1 MKSIWQSQGSSK
13 GFTLLEL
20 LLAVTITSLVL
31 AVLYASFFKIIEA
44 KEAAEE
50 ELDLY
55 HEARLLLAKISEDI
69 SMALKPRER
78 ESTKVIFYGVNN
90 EDRDSL
96 QFATLSHLR
105 VGRDIK
111 ESDQCEVGYYLKP
124 VSDVREPSRLSAPP
138 EAQHEGSTQTQ
149 SNEDRENQ
157 LYFLMRREDP
167 TIDDLPEEGGLEYA
181 VSDRVL
187 ALNLRY
193 LLNEGEVVDDW
204 DSRTARG
211 RGLPNA
217 VEITLVLRGTRGKDI
232 KITTTA
238 LIPIRALNQEL
249 GGNGG
254 G

>member
-1 MKSIWQSQGSSK
+1 MTSRWQSQDSSK

-20 LLAVTITSLVL
+20 LLAVTITSLL
-31 AVLYASFFKIIEA
+31 FAVLYTSFFKIIEA

-50 ELDLY
+50 ELELY

-69 SMALKPRER
+69 SMAFKPKQK

-90 EDRDSL
+90 EDKDSL
-96 QFATLSHLR
+96 QFATFSHLR
-105 VGRDIK
+105 IGRDIK

-124 VSDVREPSRLSAPP
+124 VS
-138 EAQHEGSTQTQ
+138 
-149 SNEDRENQ
+149 EDKENQ

-181 VSDRVL
+181 FSDRVL
-187 ALNLRY
+187 AINLRY

-217 VEITLVLRGTRGKDI
+217 VEITLVLRGNRGKDI

-249 GGNGG
+249 GGNREGQ
-254 G
+254 